1 MLCCSEDELVKDD
14 DEVLEEDELLDC
26 SEEELDEL
34 LDISDEL
41 EVDEL
46 SVLLDFSEVLD
57 ELTELLDISEG
68 VEVFAPSLHAVKV
81 STTAV
86 AVTALKIFLIFI
98 AFFLSTNKKVH
109 SRSHAPKNAKLRLLR
124 HNSFSQKRY
133 TKMSKRFLDNYSV
146 VSLFNYSTIP
156 IVCQDFRKKMSAVPQ
171 IFIEY
176 HPRFPT
182 IILVQSSCRRW
193 FFVLQ

>member
-57 ELTELLDISEG
+57 ELTELLGVSKG
-68 VEVFAPSLHAVKV
+68 VEVFALSLHAVKV
-81 STTAV
+81 STTAA

-98 AFFLSTNKKVH
+98 AFFPFHK
-109 SRSHAPKNAKLRLLR
+109 
-124 HNSFSQKRY
+124 
-133 TKMSKRFLDNYSV
+133 
-146 VSLFNYSTIP
+146 
-156 IVCQDFRKKMSAVPQ
+156 
-171 IFIEY
+171 
-176 HPRFPT
+176 
-182 IILVQSSCRRW
+182 
-193 FFVLQ
+193 